1 MLYRGSRLI
10 EWAQRDRDDAAMWL
24 DMLAQRVRDDEVN
37 ADMIDRIADNLTKIN
52 SALAYLRLQ
61 VDAIEEEGR

>member
-10 EWAQRDRDDAAMWL
+10 EWAQRDGDDAAMWL
-24 DMLAQRVRDDEVN
+24 DMLAQRVREDETN
-37 ADMIDRIADNLTKIN
+37 ADMVDRIAYNLTKIN

-61 VDAIEEEGR
+61 IDAIEEEGR